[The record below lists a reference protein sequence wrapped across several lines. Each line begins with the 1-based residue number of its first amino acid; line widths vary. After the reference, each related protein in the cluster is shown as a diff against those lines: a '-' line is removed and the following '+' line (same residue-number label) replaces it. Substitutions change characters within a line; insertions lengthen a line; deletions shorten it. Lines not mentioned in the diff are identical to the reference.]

1 MTTTHSAIEV
11 SKSIRSNLCGELSTL
26 LHPHKL
32 TMNAFACFRP
42 PRWETCIN
50 GSGDAR
56 SLRGADSMSARDC
69 LVGVPHT
76 VYPSKAS
83 TARSIRIP
91 PPQRPALEC
100 LLVSA
105 QTSEGV
111 PERIWTRTLQKKV
124 ARHVQMPRR
133 AQSGVAGNQLPTFSL
148 ENSSFEWTR
157 RKAEGAGLSQQG
169 ERRRKGTKLVTH
181 WRGLGPMMAY
191 NFCQVQHAKP
201 LGQGSGAL
209 VNPCKGKDFSDV
221 LTIAIPPID
230 VWH

>member
-1 MTTTHSAIEV
+1 MLLRV
-11 SKSIRSNLCGELSTL
+11 SDPPDGKPASTAAATRV
-26 LHPHKL
+26 PFAAL
-32 TMNAFACFRP
+32 TVCPQGTA
-42 PRWETCIN
+42 
-50 GSGDAR
+50 
-56 SLRGADSMSARDC
+56 SLVC
-69 LVGVPHT
+69 PT

-133 AQSGVAGNQLPTFSL
+133 AQSGVAGNQHPTFSL